1 MAERSTVVVAM
12 SGGVDSSM
20 AAALLVEQGYRV
32 IGVMLRLWA
41 ACSTRDNRCC
51 TPDSIAAARQ
61 VAAQLNIPFYV
72 LDYREVFRHIVVDY
86 FVSTYAAGR
95 TPNPCILCNAHV
107 RFGLLLKE
115 ALALG
120 AQYLATG
127 HYARVRRTE
136 TGEYQLLRGL
146 DLTKDQSYVLHRLT
160 QWQLQHVLFPLGD
173 WLKSDVRRAALQR
186 GLMVHD
192 RNDSQ
197 DLCFAGEN
205 GDYRAFIAQ
214 YAPQLLRPGPMLD
227 TSGTLLGQ
235 HRGLAFYTIGQR
247 KGLGIARA
255 QRTYVVQLDPARN
268 AVIVGNAEE
277 LGRDTLFAS
286 SVHYISGQAPPSP
299 ARVTARIRYKSPD
312 IPATLT
318 CLEGDRAYVQFD
330 RPLRDITPGQAVVF
344 YQDEVVLG
352 GGFIE

>member
-1 MAERSTVVVAM
+1 MTERGTVVVAM
-12 SGGVDSSM
+12 SGGVDSAM
-20 AAALLVEQGYRV
+20 AAALLVEQGYTV
-32 IGVMLRLWA
+32 IGIMLRLWA
-41 ACSTRDNRCC
+41 TCSMGDNRCC
-51 TPDSIAAARQ
+51 TPDSMAAARQ

-95 TPNPCILCNAHV
+95 TPNPCILCNERI
-107 RFGLLLKE
+107 RFGFLLKQ

-136 TGEYQLLRGL
+136 AGTYQLLRGR
-146 DLTKDQSYVLHRLT
+146 DLSKDQSYVLHRLN

-192 RNDSQ
+192 RSDSQ
-197 DLCFAGEN
+197 DLCFAGDN

-214 YAPQLLRPGPMLD
+214 YAPQLLRPGPILD

-235 HRGLAFYTIGQR
+235 HQGLAFYTIGQR

-268 AVIVGNAEE
+268 AVIVGSAEE

-286 SVHYISGQAPPSP
+286 AVHYISGHAPPSP
-299 ARVTARIRYKSPD
+299 VRITARIRYKSPD
-312 IPATLT
+312 VPATLT
-318 CLEGDRAYVQFD
+318 CLEGARAHVQFD
-330 RPLRDITPGQAVVF
+330 WPLRDITPGQAVVF
-344 YQDEVVLG
+344 YQGDVVLG